1 MHICDIQIAIN
12 IFSVYSTLFL
22 LLPSRYASETNDPL
36 VHSKSTHSNT
46 KQLSALRELENKS
59 AVIVSV
65 FFLPQDLLEDS
76 VTESLIK
83 LTLV

>member
-1 MHICDIQIAIN
+1 MHVCDIQIAIN

-22 LLPSRYASETNDPL
+22 LLPSRYASETNDPSA
-36 VHSKSTHSNT
+36 HSKSTHT
-46 KQLSALRELENKS
+46 KQLSALRKLGNKF

-76 VTESLIK
+76 VTESLLK